1 MTNDS
6 STLEGGNFDTTVETS
21 ETSYARHQY
30 ETSYADAEEHFSNI
44 ICYHHKI
51 PKFERVTTLII
62 SEFRWENI
70 FENPKDSF
78 DGFGR
83 FCSTS
88 EFGRFVG
95 WYQRFKLKKHSL

>member
-44 ICYHHKI
+44 NHIGSPHAQEKKI
-51 PKFERVTTLII
+51 KFQNL
-62 SEFRWENI
+62 SAW
-70 FENPKDSF
+70 
-78 DGFGR
+78 
-83 FCSTS
+83 
-88 EFGRFVG
+88 
-95 WYQRFKLKKHSL
+95 QL